1 MNSASDSA
9 FKKALEF
16 SLSCQKILF
25 YESAERAS
33 ESPADGNEV
42 FKMQPSLFQLGHWGL
57 SWSHANVIRLQCR

>member
-42 FKMQPSLFQLGHWGL
+42 FKMQPSLFQLGH
-57 SWSHANVIRLQCR
+57 